1 MKKNIDSKRLI
12 INTNTRMN
20 NKLSNLITL
29 NSSIWIKYLNTPI
42 INNKINE
49 KY

>member
-29 NSSIWIKYLNTPI
+29 ISSIWIKYLNTPI

>member
-12 INTNTRMN
+12 INTITRMN
-20 NKLSNLITL
+20 NKLSDLITL
-29 NSSIWIKYLNTPI
+29 IGSIWIKYLNTPI